1 MSREK
6 VIAIVPARS
15 GSKGVPG
22 KNIRAVGGYP
32 LLAYSIAA
40 SGLAKRI
47 ERTIISTDSEHIAEI
62 ARKYGGETPF
72 LRPAELAR
80 DDSPDE
86 EYVLHALDW
95 LGKEEGEVPDYIV
108 QMRPTTPFRDPK
120 IVDKAIDM
128 IVRRPEASGLLSVF
142 EISES
147 PCKMFGMK
155 GDYLEGLCPHDPRPE
170 YFNLPRQAF
179 PPVFNAHGYVD
190 IIKTETILEKK
201 LCYGDRILGFLAP
214 DIGEVDTP
222 EDFDQLVRNFDR
234 LGGPVYRYLRENYD
248 PIDA

>member
-1 MSREK
+1 
-6 VIAIVPARS
+6 
-15 GSKGVPG
+15 
-22 KNIRAVGGYP
+22 
-32 LLAYSIAA
+32 
-40 SGLAKRI
+40 
-47 ERTIISTDSEHIAEI
+47 
-62 ARKYGGETPF
+62 
-72 LRPAELAR
+72 
-80 DDSPDE
+80 
-86 EYVLHALDW
+86 
-95 LGKEEGEVPDYIV
+95 
-108 QMRPTTPFRDPK
+108 MRPTTPFRDPK

-248 PIDA
+248 PIEA